1 MAERQE
7 KDAAMAAIAE
17 QNEAVKAQENETIAK
32 EMERKR
38 QTELMNRI
46 LKGGKKGESFA
57 ADEEDAYT
65 SNRSAEKKI
74 NARLERM
81 SDGKPPFNSSYSSK
95 GLPSKGGPASPFGRA
110 AEPPCSLASLITSHK
125 IAPSPQAKKGT
136 PGSDVPIVYPRSN
149 K

>member
-1 MAERQE
+1 MKFASPQNSVLEKQLVMAERQE

-57 ADEEDAYT
+57 ADEEDAYI

-81 SDGKPPFNSSYSSK
+81 SDGKPLSTAPTVARVC
-95 GLPSKGGPASPFGRA
+95 LPRVVQPHLLGEQRNLPVLLLR
-110 AEPPCSLASLITSHK
+110 
-125 IAPSPQAKKGT
+125 
-136 PGSDVPIVYPRSN
+136 
-149 K
+149 